1 MVTMN
6 PYDIFSSHVRDN
18 SPVALVTIIEGPGVG
33 ALLVVTPQGIA
44 AGTLGN
50 VEIDRVVSQKDFLAA
65 GGIRLSDRWRSRLG
79 KRA

>member
-33 ALLVVTPQGIA
+33 ALLVMSHRR
-44 AGTLGN
+44 
-50 VEIDRVVSQKDFLAA
+50 E
-65 GGIRLSDRWRSRLG
+65 
-79 KRA
+79 